1 MEILIYNSAD
11 ELNLKGA
18 ALFEQL
24 LSAKPDAVLGLAT
37 GSTPIGIYNELIKK
51 YRDGKVDFSRA
62 RAVNLDEYI
71 GLSPSDEQSYSYYMR
86 LNLFSHI
93 NIRPGNCHIPNG
105 TAEDVNAECRRYDEV
120 IESLGGTDLQLLGI
134 GHDGHIGFNEP
145 ADSFEKG
152 THLVELAEKTIS
164 ANARFFEN
172 IEKVPRRAITMGI
185 KGIMNARSVLLVA
198 LGADKADIVY
208 RALKGP
214 INPYV
219 PGSVLQ
225 LHPNLT
231 VLLDE
236 PAAIKLR

>member
-1 MEILIYNSAD
+1 MNILIYDNSH

-18 ALFEQL
+18 AFFEDM
-24 LSAKPDAVLGLAT
+24 LSAKPDAVLGMAT
-37 GSTPIGIYNELIKK
+37 GSTPIGIYNELIRK
-51 YRDGKVDFSRA
+51 YKSGIVDFSLA

-71 GLSPSDEQSYSYYMR
+71 GLSSSDEQSYSYFMQR
-86 LNLFSHI
+86 NLFSHI

-105 TAEDVNAECRRYDEV
+105 IAEDVNAECSKYDEV
-120 IESLGGTDLQLLGI
+120 IESLGGIDLQLLGI

-152 THLVELAEKTIS
+152 THLVELAEETIS
-164 ANARFFEN
+164 ANARFFGN

-185 KGIMNARSVLLVA
+185 KGIMNARSILLVA
-198 LGADKADIVY
+198 LGADKADIVH

-214 INPYV
+214 INPHV

-236 PAAIKLR
+236 PAAAKLR

>member
-1 MEILIYNSAD
+1 MKVIIYERAD

-24 LSAKPDAVLGLAT
+24 LFEKPDAVLGLAT

-51 YRDGKVDFSRA
+51 YRDGKIDFSRA

-71 GLSPSDEQSYSYYMR
+71 GLSPKDGQSYSYFMR
-86 LNLFSHI
+86 KNLFSHI
-93 NIRPGNCHIPNG
+93 NIQPENCHIPDG
-105 TAEDVNAECRRYDEV
+105 TAENVGAECRRYDKV
-120 IESLGGTDLQLLGI
+120 IESLGGIDLQLLGI

-145 ADSFEKG
+145 GDSFEKG

-172 IEKVPRRAITMGI
+172 IEKVPRQAITMGI
-185 KGIMNARSVLLVA
+185 KGIMNARSILLVA
-198 LGADKADIVY
+198 MGADKADIVH
-208 RALKGP
+208 RVLTGP
-214 INPYV
+214 INPHI

-231 VLLDE
+231 VLLDTL
-236 PAAIKLR
+236 AAAKLH

>member
-1 MEILIYNSAD
+1 MNVLVYNSAV

-37 GSTPIGIYNELIKK
+37 GSTPVGIYNELIKK

-71 GLSPSDEQSYSYYMR
+71 GLSPSDEQSYSYFMR

-105 TAEDVNAECRRYDEV
+105 TAEDVDAECRRYDEV
-120 IESLGGTDLQLLGI
+120 IEFLGGTDLQLLGI

-152 THLVELAEKTIS
+152 THLVDLAEKTIS

-172 IEKVPRRAITMGI
+172 VEKVPRRAITMGI

-198 LGADKADIVY
+198 LGADKADIVH
-208 RALKGP
+208 RALTGP
-214 INPYV
+214 INPRV

-236 PAAIKLR
+236 PAAAKLR